1 MNEYW
6 SDQVWSAIPI
16 VYSFGLAATAAAGE
30 EETKQKFTTNRRFR
44 EDDDHWHKHVSKN
57 TNTETK
63 KQRSTLKIWYMHKAQ
78 PRHELGYKHR
88 YKKI

>member
-44 EDDDHWHKHVSKN
+44 EDDDHWHKH
-57 TNTETK
+57 
-63 KQRSTLKIWYMHKAQ
+63 KQKH
-78 PRHELGYKHR
+78 KHR
-88 YKKI
+88 YQNTTINVENMIQGDPTDQDCKL